1 MNASASGA
9 PRSQTP
15 HLCSPPVHGSGRCCS
30 TKMPSAQQWA
40 SSTCQCRA
48 CMPLHSG
55 FSTKAAA
62 CVATTGSCL
71 FFVWTPLP
79 RNISAEHMPCLTPTN
94 GQGARL
100 LAIHISPNL
109 WRMFFLNKCCCS
121 SCKRRRSWGS
131 LAMLWGLQGGAEGS
145 WGSQGEPMKVPR
157 AEGPPVPPHV
167 HLIYPSSMLG

>member
-15 HLCSPPVHGSGRCCS
+15 HLCSPPVLGSGRCCS
-30 TKMPSAQQWA
+30 TKMPNAQQWA

-55 FSTKAAA
+55 FSTKAAG

-71 FFVWTPLP
+71 FFVWTLLP

-94 GQGARL
+94 GQGARISHSYQPKPLAHVL
-100 LAIHISPNL
+100 LEQV
-109 WRMFFLNKCCCS
+109 FLQLMQEKEKLGQLS
-121 SCKRRRSWGS
+121 YALGG
-131 LAMLWGLQGGAEGS
+131 MQGGAEDS

-167 HLIYPSSMLG
+167 HLMYLSSMLG